1 MKKKIKRKIIGGVL
15 VTAIVVGVV
24 AGLFVPGAISKIRKE
39 DVITSSQLEKV
50 IYINEL
56 STAEFIY
63 NGIADKYDEKNPDKI
78 ECHIAYEATI
88 KIGID
93 MDKVKF
99 SIDKENKTVT
109 PKLPEITINTATV
122 NTDTL
127 SYMPENPKIEIKDI
141 ITLCKNDALN
151 EAGEA
156 PELYQTAEENLKSAI
171 EALLSP
177 ILKSAEYTLQW

>member
-50 IYINEL
+50 ININEL

-78 ECHIAYEATI
+78 ECHIAYEAII
-88 KIGID
+88 KSGID

-156 PELYQTAEENLKSAI
+156 PGLYQTAEENLKSAI